1 MRMRNGF
8 ILEVATSSSY
18 VYYSGQFNGK
28 PTFDNNDMNAVFYE
42 RMDEAMEDSLMLEQ
56 DHYTVEISACGKL
69 YAPIQ
74 ETRR

>member
-1 MRMRNGF
+1 MRNGF

-42 RMDEAMEDSLMLEQ
+42 DLDEAMDDYQMLSED
-56 DHYTVEISACGKL
+56 DYTVEISACGKL